1 LKSLLYSSVLIVAG
15 LVSNVSAINA
25 AEVSTALRFVDLIDL
40 DKARMVTEEGIRE
53 SLRETAISLDV
64 NDSNKILYEEF
75 EDRVIELYRTKFDW
89 KAIKFE
95 LANIYASQ
103 FSEED
108 MLAIIRFFETPAG
121 NRYLEKEYILNQKAE
136 ALLMR
141 YSGEMRPETERLASE
156 FLEQALQSQQ

>member
-1 LKSLLYSSVLIVAG
+1 LKSSLYSSVLVVAG

-25 AEVSTALRFVDLIDL
+25 AELSTALRFVDLIDL
-40 DKARMVTEEGIRE
+40 DKARMATEEGIRE
-53 SLRETAISLDV
+53 SLRETAISHDV

-75 EDRVIELYRTKFDW
+75 EGRVIELYRTKFDW
-89 KAIKFE
+89 KAIKYE

-103 FSEED
+103 FSEDD

-121 NRYLEKEYILNQKAE
+121 NRYLEKEYILNPKVE

-141 YSGEMRPETERLASE
+141 YSGEMRPETERLAKE
-156 FLEQALQSQQ
+156 FLEQALESQQ